1 MKRMLNSCIVLNN
14 VYILFNEMRINVM
27 KNKDKSLNQKFSL
40 RQRRIFSTE
49 LKKKLVSEIEMK
61 RLTVRN
67 VVNLYQVGVG
77 TVYYWLHKYSSTI
90 AQGVTMVVESDS
102 KEKKIDILYDRIS
115 ELEKML
121 GRKQLELEFKDKV
134 IEFCSEELGYDV
146 KKKCITKS

>member
-1 MKRMLNSCIVLNN
+1 MKTKEQMS
-14 VYILFNEMRINVM
+14 
-27 KNKDKSLNQKFSL
+27 NQKYSL

-90 AQGVTMVVESDS
+90 AKGVTMVVESDS
-102 KEKKIDILYDRIS
+102 KENKIDILYDRIS